1 MVAGLFYHHGLRFT
15 GEKQKTAYR
24 AFENKVSYPA
34 LRNNRMRTY
43 TETVARETSDI
54 IAGWGDALRNNT
66 DPEIMESDDFWKG
79 PIGLFNKWCRHID
92 PLEHKHIYV
101 RRPAEQVAASL
112 VRHGGGNR
120 SEEDLPALTK
130 NVEIAYEWMT
140 TVKYFCGGVD
150 VFPEKLWN
158 GDYSNIRQAFEYCD
172 LEFDEQIADKFIQ
185 FR

>member
-24 AFENKVSYPA
+24 AFENKVSYP
-34 LRNNRMRTY
+34 
-43 TETVARETSDI
+43 
-54 IAGWGDALRNNT
+54 ALRNNT

-150 VFPEKLWN
+150 VFTEKLWN